1 MQSKQSKK
9 NQVFIAMS
17 LGPCKAC
24 NKQTPIYSA
33 FCSLYANKE
42 VTMSELPEKKIFRT
56 KVKWQTLIPEMLLI
70 LCAIAFPII
79 SFTIDINHHRA
90 DWFERSGA
98 ITAIIGVILASRSIK
113 KHNQK
118 FFTNIERND
127 LGKEML
133 HTSIPQLRIDKWT
146 LVISIIGTLIWSY
159 GDKFIELFFK

>member
-1 MQSKQSKK
+1 M
-9 NQVFIAMS
+9 A
-17 LGPCKAC
+17 
-24 NKQTPIYSA
+24 
-33 FCSLYANKE
+33 
-42 VTMSELPEKKIFRT
+42 ELPEKKIVRT
-56 KVKWQTLIPEMLLI
+56 KVKWQTLIPEMFLI
-70 LCAIAFPII
+70 LCAITFPII
-79 SFTIDINHHRA
+79 SFIIDINHHRA

-159 GDKFIELFFK
+159 GDKVIELFLK

>member
-1 MQSKQSKK
+1 MA
-9 NQVFIAMS
+9 NVNTRNVTY
-17 LGPCKAC
+17 PVC
-24 NKQTPIYSA
+24 NCFS
-33 FCSLYANKE
+33 
-42 VTMSELPEKKIFRT
+42 
-56 KVKWQTLIPEMLLI
+56 
-70 LCAIAFPII
+70 II

-118 FFTNIERND
+118 FFTNIQRND

-159 GDKFIELFFK
+159 GDKVIELFLE